1 MIDLGAGIAIAG
13 LAVAAAPVAITA
25 IRVKSN
31 SNSNGKV
38 DKVCPLHSGIETS
51 LEYLKQGQERIEEKL
66 DKVIG
71 G

>member
-1 MIDLGAGIAIAG
+1 MIDIGVGIAIAG
-13 LAVAAAPVAITA
+13 VAVAAAPVAITA

-31 SNSNGKV
+31 GKIEPNG
-38 DKVCPLHSGIETS
+38 VCPLHSGIETS

-66 DKVIG
+66 DKAIAKG